1 MPDDVSPLPAVL
13 RHAPAVDAAVGNEL
27 GRLADDLRRVD
38 PGLAP
43 AAEALVD
50 AAQGGKR
57 LRGALVCW
65 SYAAHA
71 GPGARAENVLGAAV
85 AVELVHLSALVHDDI
100 IDRSATRRGR
110 PSTHARF
117 AAAHAASG
125 ASAQAAAEH
134 GRNVAILLGD
144 VLLAAAPEPLRRCH
158 VRPEVREHAQ
168 AALVRLQVEVM
179 AGQFLD
185 VDAAARR
192 VDDPDRALTIAT
204 LKSGR
209 YSVSRPLELGALLA
223 GADPDVAARL
233 LEVGDPLGIAFQL
246 RDDLLG
252 VFGDPAVTGKPAG
265 SDLVEGK
272 RTLLVAETL
281 ARLGRD
287 GGRDERHDAGH
298 GKEPQAREAFEAA
311 LGAAD
316 LGHAAVAALTATI
329 EGCGAREAVEAHV
342 TRCASQ
348 AVEAIGQLPLDDEDR
363 QALRDLAIWMTT
375 RHR

>member
-1 MPDDVSPLPAVL
+1 VPDDVSPLPDML
-13 RHAPAVDAAVGNEL
+13 RHAPAVDAAVGAEL
-27 GRLADDLRRVD
+27 GRLADDLRDVD

-71 GPGARAENVLGAAV
+71 GPDARAEDVLGAAV

-144 VLLAAAPEPLRRCH
+144 VLLAAAPEPLRRCR
-158 VRPEVREHAQ
+158 VRPDVLDRAQ
-168 AALVRLQVEVM
+168 AALVRLQIEVM

-192 VDDPDRALTIAT
+192 VGDPDRALTIAT

-223 GADPDVAARL
+223 GADADVAARL
-233 LEVGDPLGIAFQL
+233 LEVGDPLGVAFQL

-265 SDLVEGK
+265 SDLIEGK

-287 GGRDERHDAGH
+287 AGRDAGRS
-298 GKEPQAREAFEAA
+298 EDPQARDAFETA
-311 LGAAD
+311 LGGAD
-316 LGHAAVAALTATI
+316 LDHAAVAALTTTI
-329 EGCGAREAVEAHV
+329 ERCGARGAVETHV

-348 AVEAIGQLPLDDEDR
+348 AVDAIGRLPLRDEDR